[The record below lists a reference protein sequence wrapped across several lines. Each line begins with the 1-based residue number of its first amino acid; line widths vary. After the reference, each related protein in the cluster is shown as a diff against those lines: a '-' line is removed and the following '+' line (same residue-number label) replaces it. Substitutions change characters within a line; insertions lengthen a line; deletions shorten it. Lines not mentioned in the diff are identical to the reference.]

1 MTSQRLKVRI
11 AAGSLALGLAACGL
25 YAVAQPA
32 EQVIKISAKK
42 FTYTPNQIK
51 LKKGVPVILELTTED
66 VVMGFKIPDLKARA
80 DILPGQVARLRI
92 VPTKAG
98 TLAFLCDIFCGS
110 GHEDMAGAFIVEE

>member
-1 MTSQRLKVRI
+1 
-11 AAGSLALGLAACGL
+11 LAACGL
-25 YAVAQPA
+25 YAVAQPT

-51 LKKGVPVILELTTED
+51 LKKGVPVILELTSED
-66 VVMGFKIPDLKARA
+66 VVMGLKIPDLKARA
-80 DILPGQVARLRI
+80 DILPGQVTRLRI

>member
-1 MTSQRLKVRI
+1 MNTHRNRMRI
-11 AAGSLALGLAACGL
+11 AAGALAVGLAACGL

-51 LKKGVPVILELTTED
+51 LKKGVPVILELTSED
-66 VVMGFKIPDLKARA
+66 VVMGLKIPDLKARA
-80 DILPGQVARLRI
+80 DILPGQVTRLRI

-110 GHEDMAGAFIVEE
+110 GHEDMTGAFIVEE

>member
-1 MTSQRLKVRI
+1 MTTQRLKVRI

-32 EQVIKISAKK
+32 ERVIKISAKK
-42 FTYTPNQIK
+42 FDYTPNQIK

-66 VVMGFKIPDLKARA
+66 VVMGFKIPDLNARA
-80 DILPGQVARLRI
+80 DILPGKVARLRI

-110 GHEDMAGAFIVEE
+110 GHEDMAGTFVVED

>member
-1 MTSQRLKVRI
+1 MTTQRLKVRI
-11 AAGSLALGLAACGL
+11 AAGSLALGLAAWGF

-51 LKKGVPVILELTTED
+51 LKKGVPVVLELTTED
-66 VVMGFKIPDLKARA
+66 VVMGFKVPDLNARA
-80 DILPGQVARLRI
+80 DILPGKVTRLRI

-98 TLAFLCDIFCGS
+98 TLGFLCDIFCGS
-110 GHEDMAGAFIVEE
+110 GHEEMHGSVTVVD

>member
-1 MTSQRLKVRI
+1 MTTQRLKVRI

-66 VVMGFKIPDLKARA
+66 VVMGFKIPDLNARA
-80 DILPGQVARLRI
+80 DILPGKVARLRI

-110 GHEDMAGAFIVEE
+110 GHEDMAGTFVVED

>member
-1 MTSQRLKVRI
+1 MKTHRLWARI

-66 VVMGFKIPDLKARA
+66 VVMGFKIPDLNTRA
-80 DILPGQVARLRI
+80 DILPGKVARVRI
-92 VPTKAG
+92 VPTKSG
-98 TLAFLCDIFCGS
+98 TLGFLCDIFCGS
-110 GHEDMAGAFIVEE
+110 GHEDMAGTFIVED

>member
-1 MTSQRLKVRI
+1 MTASRRKVRI
-11 AAGSLALGLAACGL
+11 AAGSLALGLVTCGL

-32 EQVIKISAKK
+32 EKVIRISAKK
-42 FTYTPNQIK
+42 FDYTPNQIK

-66 VVMGFKIPDLKARA
+66 IVMGFKIPDLNTRA
-80 DILPGQVARLRI
+80 DILPGKVARVRI

-110 GHEDMAGAFIVEE
+110 GHEDMAGAFIVED